1 MKKILIISSLYPNK
15 ENPIRGIFVK
25 KQVEELSK
33 DFIVKVYASE
43 ICNNVKQFSY
53 WDDNVEV
60 FQTKYKFPKFF
71 LAPFYYKRAIKKKLP
86 KIVEEFRPDY
96 IHIHVY
102 QHIPE
107 LYVLAK
113 ILKHKRIFVTFHNN
127 KQIIEIKSIRKFY
140 YENTLKST
148 LKKIENIMVV
158 SNKVNNILK
167 PYLQESNKVYII
179 GNGVESVYSKID
191 VGKYIRLLEKNNHTF
206 KIISVGNLIKSKG
219 FDLLIEAVAELRL
232 DGKDIDLT
240 IIGVGAEKHNLQ
252 KLINKY
258 ELNEHIRLL
267 GMLNHDVVMN
277 LYKYFDA
284 FVLPSWSE
292 TFGLVYLEA
301 MLAQIPVIGVK
312 GEGIDGVIIDGV
324 NGFLVKPKNIFSLKN
339 KILEL
344 QDEKYRAEIAYNGYK
359 TVINNYTLEKIM
371 KKIKGIYER

>member
-1 MKKILIISSLYPNK
+1 M
-15 ENPIRGIFVK
+15 
-25 KQVEELSK
+25 
-33 DFIVKVYASE
+33 
-43 ICNNVKQFSY
+43 
-53 WDDNVEV
+53 
-60 FQTKYKFPKFF
+60 
-71 LAPFYYKRAIKKKLP
+71 
-86 KIVEEFRPDY
+86 
-96 IHIHVY
+96 
-102 QHIPE
+102 
-107 LYVLAK
+107 
-113 ILKHKRIFVTFHNN
+113 
-127 KQIIEIKSIRKFY
+127 
-140 YENTLKST
+140 
-148 LKKIENIMVV
+148 
-158 SNKVNNILK
+158 
-167 PYLQESNKVYII
+167 
-179 GNGVESVYSKID
+179 
-191 VGKYIRLLEKNNHTF
+191 
-206 KIISVGNLIKSKG
+206 GNLIKSKG
-219 FDLLIEAVAELRL
+219 FDLLIEAVSELRL

-312 GEGIDGVIIDGV
+312 GEGIDGVIIDSV